1 MIPSG
6 NQNVACKIT
15 QFNDFPSELNL
26 HLQGMFPYFPI
37 FPHEF
42 PIKTSRV
49 ATFDMPRD
57 YSWSPTHLSRFTVFW
72 ENIQINT
79 PFKIPISLKLHVCIY
94 ISYHIISYHIIS
106 YIILYYIIYYFIY
119 YIILYYIMLCYVML
133 CYIMLYTIL
142 YIILYYIILYYSIL
156 YYIYYILFYILYYII
171 LCYVILY

>member
-94 ISYHIISYHIIS
+94 IYHIISYHIIL
-106 YIILYYIIYYFIY
+106 YYILYYIILYYFIY
-119 YIILYYIMLCYVML
+119 YIILYYIMLCYVIL
-133 CYIMLYTIL
+133 CYILY
-142 YIILYYIILYYSIL
+142 YILYYIILYI
-156 YYIYYILFYILYYII
+156 IYYFIYYII
-171 LCYVILY
+171 LYYVMLYCIIYYIIY